1 MCVFTKP
8 DVGATISAFTE
19 VCLANIRKH
28 LTLFAYISLKPT
40 LFRRLPFVGKFED
53 KLRLPDSTK

>member
-28 LTLFAYISLKPT
+28 LTPFAYISLKPT
-40 LFRRLPFVGKFED
+40 LFRKLPFVGRFEN